1 MNDFS
6 IASKYKLLLC
16 LNSVSVAAV
25 SHDTPSGK
33 QSFGLSSL
41 LLTCGT
47 CSPHCWSQWWTHGM
61 DRWKHALS
69 PSLLLCSSPTSD
81 LWKDQLLLKSV
92 QDSALK
98 FVSKTWNLDYQT
110 SCTHYDLV
118 FLQRRALLLSI
129 VAFVLPW
136 RLYSKTFCQMHCLCY
151 HPLFVLTV
159 KTGTHYLH

>member
-1 MNDFS
+1 MKDFS

-16 LNSVSVAAV
+16 LASISVAAV

-33 QSFGLSSL
+33 QSFGFSSL
-41 LLTCGT
+41 LLTGGT
-47 CSPHCWSQWWTHGM
+47 CSPHCWSVVNRWHGQM
-61 DRWKHALS
+61 KVALS
-69 PSLLLCSSPTSD
+69 PSLLPVAPTSD

-98 FVSKTWNLDYQT
+98 FVSWSWNLDYQT

-118 FLQRRALLLSI
+118 FLQRAALLLSL

-159 KTGTHYLH
+159 KTGTHYPH